1 MWGGILGISPDHLHL
16 QIPAEEPRWPPPS
29 IRTEYLFS
37 RVEVVFGKLLVFPW
51 HYMRSRCKASVCLWW
66 FDQLYLIDIPAS
78 DWPECW
84 PRLSNAPL
92 FCLTRLTLLRH
103 NTSILSQSEEI
114 SETTIT
120 PDKRRLTNNAHRW
133 SLLPRSAGETFLLL
147 TEIFY
152 FRNI

>member
-16 QIPAEEPRWPPPS
+16 QIAAEEPRWPPPS

-37 RVEVVFGKLLVFPW
+37 RVEVAFGKLLVFPW

-103 NTSILSQSEEI
+103 NTSILSQSLSQRKYLRPQSLQIREGWL
-114 SETTIT
+114 IT
-120 PDKRRLTNNAHRW
+120 PTGDLYCPAVLGRH
-133 SLLPRSAGETFLLL
+133 
-147 TEIFY
+147 FY
-152 FRNI
+152 F